1 MNPEIDPVVPC
12 AAAIPTA
19 QTSAA
24 STIPKL
30 ATTEDTGDAEEKTFL
45 RVLCV
50 PRGEEFAFRRH
61 VRMRTR
67 LIAENLP
74 QKVRQ
79 LTSSHKVRA
88 AAGEVKTKKTLQF
101 KV

>member
-1 MNPEIDPVVPC
+1 MPC

-67 LIAENLP
+67 FIAENLP
-74 QKVRQ
+74 QKVRP

-88 AAGEVKTKKTLQF
+88 AAGEVKQKEQF
-101 KV
+101 KLMV